1 MEESLVGQTTISEE
15 RSNDN
20 ETTPTTTTTMAT
32 NLDESRADDSSD
44 DSQTTTGGLKK
55 STSTQLNTDCLEY
68 IQKNSSL
75 IFNSLAFLFDVTK
88 REAFFKSLSSS
99 SVASNNNNSLD
110 SNQSGSMMSDP
121 SDSSVSNSLA
131 RFIQLYVP
139 LDYMKHM
146 SMQSKLNMIT
156 QFLLTNKTDETK
168 IELIVDLANHY
179 AQKQEWRVVLDL
191 LNGCTQ
197 DNEEFNDLMARTT
210 DPTSLV
216 YSMYY
221 GNSTNHLSNPRM
233 DNLKD
238 FFDLN
243 RGQHSSAGVNK
254 NINFN
259 ENCNAK

>member
-15 RSNDN
+15 RSNDD
-20 ETTPTTTTTMAT
+20 ETTPTTTMAT
-32 NLDESRADDSSD
+32 NLDESRADESSD
-44 DSQTTTGGLKK
+44 DSQTPTGGQLKK

-75 IFNSLAFLFDVTK
+75 IFNSLSFLFDVTK

-99 SVASNNNNSLD
+99 SAANNNSLD
-110 SNQSGSMMSDP
+110 SNQSTSMMSDP
-121 SDSSVSNSLA
+121 SDSSSVSNSLA

-168 IELIVDLANHY
+168 IELIVDLANYY

-197 DNEEFNDLMARTT
+197 DSEEFNDLMARTT

-221 GNSTNHLSNPRM
+221 ANSTNHLSNPRM

-238 FFDLN
+238 FFELN

-254 NINFN
+254 SINFN